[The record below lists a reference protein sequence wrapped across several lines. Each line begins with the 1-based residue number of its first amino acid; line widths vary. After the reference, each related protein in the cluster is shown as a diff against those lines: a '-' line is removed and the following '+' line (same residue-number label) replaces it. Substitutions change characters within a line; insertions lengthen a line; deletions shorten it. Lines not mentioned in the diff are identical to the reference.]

1 MAPILLFITGVLA
14 GVIAG
19 FILSRVSSK
28 GRSSGGSG
36 EARLLEERLLKA
48 DQGLEQFSRQLE
60 AQNEELRNQQ
70 EQLQEAREIA
80 AISRTQLDAI
90 TNERDDLKSSE
101 TSAKALLEQ
110 TRTQR
115 EALSA
120 QAAEATE
127 KVKSQQERI
136 EVVNKERDELK
147 ASVSITKTALEE
159 IRAQKE
165 DLSTKAAEAAERL
178 KSQQNQARTE
188 LNALTEE
195 RDGLR
200 EAQKG
205 LSTDL
210 EQIRSA
216 KEALSKR
223 TAEISEMLR
232 SQESQTQFLEQA
244 RTDLLTQFRSLSG
257 KMLDGSRDALLKST
271 KETVS
276 EPFAKEVQQLRQQME
291 ALQKDSNEKLG
302 VLAQTTMDLRQR
314 SEDVQGAAQQLTSAL
329 RSPNVKGQWGEVNLR
344 RILEFV
350 GLISYC
356 DFDEQ
361 VHVDTN
367 EGAYRPDCVI
377 TIPGSRRLIVDSKA
391 PIESYLDALQASDDA
406 QREAALS
413 HHLKKVR
420 SHIDHLSKKDYA
432 GKLSAL
438 GQVVDGVVLFIP
450 VEGALSM
457 ALERDPQLLEYAF
470 SKNIILTFPTSLLAI
485 LKGLAMTIQQAEIAK
500 NIDEIES
507 NAVELHKRFTV
518 FIDKFND
525 IGRDI
530 TRLNKSFN
538 AAVGSAQSR
547 LLPQG
552 RRFAEL
558 AGQSSELDVSDQ
570 IDEVVREIQAG
581 D

>member
-1 MAPILLFITGVLA
+1 MAPTLLFITGVLA
-14 GVIAG
+14 GLIAG
-19 FILSRVSSK
+19 FILSRVF
-28 GRSSGGSG
+28 GRNRSGDGTG
-36 EARLLEERLLKA
+36 EIRLLEERLLKA
-48 DQGLEQFSRQLE
+48 DQGLAQFSQQLE
-60 AQNEELRNQQ
+60 AQSSELRAAQQ
-70 EQLQEAREIA
+70 QAQQASEQA
-80 AISRTQLDAI
+80 AVSRTQLEGVSQ
-90 TNERDDLKSSE
+90 ERD
-101 TSAKALLEQ
+101 A
-110 TRTQR
+110 
-115 EALSA
+115 
-120 QAAEATE
+120 
-127 KVKSQQERI
+127 
-136 EVVNKERDELK
+136 LK
-147 ASVSITKTALEE
+147 AGHDTALAAMDQLRRE
-159 IRAQKE
+159 KE
-165 DLSTKAAEAAERL
+165 KLTATMAEVAE
-178 KSQQNQARTE
+178 K
-188 LNALTEE
+188 
-195 RDGLR
+195 
-200 EAQKG
+200 
-205 LSTDL
+205 
-210 EQIRSA
+210 
-216 KEALSKR
+216 
-223 TAEISEMLR
+223 LR

-257 KMLDGSRDALLKST
+257 QMLDGSREALLKST

-276 EPFAKEVQQLRQQME
+276 EPFAKEVLQLRQQVE
-291 ALQKDSNEKLG
+291 ALQKDSNAKLT
-302 VLAQTTMDLRQR
+302 VLAETTRDLRQR

-350 GLISYC
+350 GLIAYC

-361 VHVDTN
+361 VHVGTD

-391 PIESYLDALQASDDA
+391 PIESYLDALQATDQA
-406 QREAALS
+406 QRDAALNE
-413 HHLKKVR
+413 HLKKVR
-420 SHIDHLSKKDYA
+420 SHIDLLSKKDYA

-500 NIDEIES
+500 NIDEIQAQ
-507 NAVELHKRFTV
+507 AVELHKRFST

-525 IGRDI
+525 IGNNL

-558 AGQSSELDVSDQ
+558 AGQSGEIDVSDQ

-581 D
+581 E

>member
-1 MAPILLFITGVLA
+1 MAPTLLFITGVLA
-14 GVIAG
+14 GLIAG
-19 FILSRVSSK
+19 FILSRVF
-28 GRSSGGSG
+28 GRSRSGDGSG
-36 EARLLEERLLKA
+36 EIRLLEERLLKA
-48 DQGLEQFSRQLE
+48 DQGLAQFSQQLE
-60 AQNEELRNQQ
+60 AQSSELRAAQQ
-70 EQLQEAREIA
+70 QAQQASEQA
-80 AISRTQLDAI
+80 AVSRTQLDGVSK
-90 TNERDDLKSSE
+90 ERDDLKAGHESALAAMDQLRREKE
-101 TSAKALLEQ
+101 TLTA
-110 TRTQR
+110 TM
-115 EALSA
+115 
-120 QAAEATE
+120 AEVAE
-127 KVKSQQERI
+127 K
-136 EVVNKERDELK
+136 
-147 ASVSITKTALEE
+147 
-159 IRAQKE
+159 
-165 DLSTKAAEAAERL
+165 
-178 KSQQNQARTE
+178 
-188 LNALTEE
+188 
-195 RDGLR
+195 
-200 EAQKG
+200 
-205 LSTDL
+205 
-210 EQIRSA
+210 
-216 KEALSKR
+216 
-223 TAEISEMLR
+223 LR

-257 KMLDGSRDALLKST
+257 QMLDGSREALLKST

-276 EPFAKEVQQLRQQME
+276 EPFAKEVLQLRQQVE
-291 ALQKDSNEKLG
+291 ALQKDSNAKLT
-302 VLAQTTMDLRQR
+302 VLAETTRDLRQR

-350 GLISYC
+350 GLIAYC

-361 VHVDTN
+361 VHVGTD

-391 PIESYLDALQASDDA
+391 PIESYLDALQATDQA
-406 QREAALS
+406 QREAALTE
-413 HHLKKVR
+413 HLKKVR
-420 SHIDHLSKKDYA
+420 SHIDLLSKKDYA

-500 NIDEIES
+500 NIDEIQAQ
-507 NAVELHKRFTV
+507 AVELHKRFST

-525 IGRDI
+525 IGRDV

-558 AGQSSELDVSDQ
+558 AGQSSEIDLSDQ
-570 IDEVVREIQAG
+570 INEVVREIQSNE
-581 D
+581 

>member
-14 GVIAG
+14 GLIAG
-19 FILSRVSSK
+19 FILSRML
-28 GRSSGGSG
+28 GRSRSGDGSG
-36 EARLLEERLLKA
+36 EIRLLEERLLKA
-48 DQGLEQFSRQLE
+48 DQGLAQFSQQLE
-60 AQNEELRNQQ
+60 AQSSELRAAQQ
-70 EQLQEAREIA
+70 QAQQASEQA
-80 AISRTQLDAI
+80 AVSRTQLEGLSQ
-90 TNERDDLKSSE
+90 ERDALKAGHDTALAAMDQLRSE
-101 TSAKALLEQ
+101 KET
-110 TRTQR
+110 
-115 EALSA
+115 LSA
-120 QAAEATE
+120 AMAEVAE
-127 KVKSQQERI
+127 K
-136 EVVNKERDELK
+136 
-147 ASVSITKTALEE
+147 
-159 IRAQKE
+159 
-165 DLSTKAAEAAERL
+165 
-178 KSQQNQARTE
+178 
-188 LNALTEE
+188 
-195 RDGLR
+195 
-200 EAQKG
+200 
-205 LSTDL
+205 
-210 EQIRSA
+210 
-216 KEALSKR
+216 
-223 TAEISEMLR
+223 LR

-257 KMLDGSRDALLKST
+257 QMLDGSREALLKST

-276 EPFAKEVQQLRQQME
+276 EPFAKEVLQLRQQVE
-291 ALQKDSNEKLG
+291 ALQKDSNAKLT
-302 VLAQTTMDLRQR
+302 VLAETTRDLRQR

-350 GLISYC
+350 GLIAYC

-361 VHVDTN
+361 VHVGTD
-367 EGAYRPDCVI
+367 EGAYRPDCVL

-391 PIESYLDALQASDDA
+391 PIESYLDALQATA
-406 QREAALS
+406 QAEREAALTE
-413 HHLKKVR
+413 HLKKVR
-420 SHIDHLSKKDYA
+420 SHIDLLSKKDYA

-485 LKGLAMTIQQAEIAK
+485 FKGLAMTIQQAEIAK
-500 NIDEIES
+500 NIDEIQAQ
-507 NAVELHKRFTV
+507 AVELHKRFST

-525 IGRDI
+525 IGNNL

-558 AGQSSELDVSDQ
+558 AGQNGEIDLGDQ

>member
-1 MAPILLFITGVLA
+1 MAPTLLFITGVLA
-14 GVIAG
+14 GLIAG
-19 FILSRVSSK
+19 FILSRVF
-28 GRSSGGSG
+28 GRSRSGDGSG
-36 EARLLEERLLKA
+36 EIRLLEERLLKA
-48 DQGLEQFSRQLE
+48 DQGLDQFSQQLE
-60 AQNEELRNQQ
+60 AQSSELKAAHQQ
-70 EQLQEAREIA
+70 AQQASEQA
-80 AISRTQLDAI
+80 AVSRTQLEGVSQ
-90 TNERDDLKSSE
+90 ERDALKDGHATALAAIDQLRSE
-101 TSAKALLEQ
+101 K
-110 TRTQR
+110 

-120 QAAEATE
+120 AMAEVAE
-127 KVKSQQERI
+127 K
-136 EVVNKERDELK
+136 
-147 ASVSITKTALEE
+147 
-159 IRAQKE
+159 
-165 DLSTKAAEAAERL
+165 
-178 KSQQNQARTE
+178 
-188 LNALTEE
+188 
-195 RDGLR
+195 
-200 EAQKG
+200 
-205 LSTDL
+205 
-210 EQIRSA
+210 
-216 KEALSKR
+216 
-223 TAEISEMLR
+223 LR

-244 RTDLLTQFRSLSG
+244 RADLLTQFRSLSG
-257 KMLDGSRDALLKST
+257 QMLDGSREALLKST

-276 EPFAKEVQQLRQQME
+276 EPFAKEVLQLRQQVE
-291 ALQKDSNEKLG
+291 ALQKDSNAKLT
-302 VLAQTTMDLRQR
+302 VLAETTRDLRQR

-350 GLISYC
+350 GLIAYC

-361 VHVDTN
+361 VHVGTD

-391 PIESYLDALQASDDA
+391 PIESYLDALQANDQA
-406 QREAALS
+406 QREAALRE
-413 HHLKKVR
+413 HLKKVR
-420 SHIDHLSKKDYA
+420 SHIDLLSKKDYA

-485 LKGLAMTIQQAEIAK
+485 LKGLAMTIQQAEVAK
-500 NIDEIES
+500 NIDEIQAQ
-507 NAVELHKRFTV
+507 AVELHKRFST

-558 AGQSSELDVSDQ
+558 AGQNGEIDVSDQ
-570 IDEVVREIQAG
+570 IDEVVREIQSG